1 MGRHLR
7 ATSCV
12 QVEARCELRFKKY
25 HLKTRRC
32 RAQPISACAF
42 LPTSNDAHSARG
54 LGHPA
59 GVMLGSET
67 PLEFSCGPSG
77 SVPEGCLG
85 KQNGPFV
92 PCEAEHGPEP
102 ASPHCAGAGALG
114 IWAGRGA
121 RTGPGL
127 ATRVDSHLLGASP
140 QRHYVPPGAQ
150 PGAGVWGACQVA
162 PADPGTEG
170 RPRQARPG
178 SAQGSPPGE
187 QPRGWVAAG
196 VWADTS
202 HPRSPLHHSEGT
214 GSPVAG
220 TAQGTRGN
228 APCFL
233 ILDLKVLL
241 VHSGP

>member
-59 GVMLGSET
+59 GAMLGSET
-67 PLEFSCGPSG
+67 PLGFSCGPSG

-102 ASPHCAGAGALG
+102 APPHCAGAGALG

-140 QRHYVPPGAQ
+140 QRHYVPPGAR
-150 PGAGVWGACQVA
+150 PGAGVWA
-162 PADPGTEG
+162 PARSLPRTLAQTAGPG
-170 RPRQARPG
+170 RQGP
-178 SAQGSPPGE
+178 AQL
-187 QPRGWVAAG
+187 RGLRLA
-196 VWADTS
+196 S
-202 HPRSPLHHSEGT
+202 SL
-214 GSPVAG
+214 VAG
-220 TAQGTRGN
+220 SRLGCGLTPHIRGPPFITARGQ
-228 APCFL
+228 
-233 ILDLKVLL
+233 
-241 VHSGP
+241 VHLWQEQHREHEEMHLAS